1 MNNLEM
7 TEKFEDMLEDSL
19 KTLHTGETVRG
30 IITAITDAEIYLDL
44 GTKVTGVI
52 AYDQVTD
59 DSNVKLRD
67 MFKVGDAFL
76 NMIKSTYR
84 WTWSVTKKEA
94 KYIKGETLDK
104 IFDVNKL
111 KKDSQ
116 ALDEKLKE
124 NT

>member
-1 MNNLEM
+1 MPTIGDTGGSFLPIFSLGMLSLMIMGNLQNYAG
-7 TEKFEDMLEDSL
+7 LVS
-19 KTLHTGETVRG
+19 G
-30 IITAITDAEIYLDL
+30 Y
-44 GTKVTGVI
+44 
-52 AYDQVTD
+52 
-59 DSNVKLRD
+59 
-67 MFKVGDAFL
+67 MFKVGDAFRK
-76 NMIKSTYR
+76 MIQSSFKWVLSA
-84 WTWSVTKKEA
+84 TKKEA